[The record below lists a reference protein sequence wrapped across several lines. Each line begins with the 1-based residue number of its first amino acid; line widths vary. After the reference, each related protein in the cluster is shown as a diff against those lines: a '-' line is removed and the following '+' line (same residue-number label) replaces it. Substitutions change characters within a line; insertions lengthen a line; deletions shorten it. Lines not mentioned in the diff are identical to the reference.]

1 MVKMAGYN
9 RFHIPAL
16 FCSDF
21 FSAGFTLVPNLI
33 LKYSSRL
40 NLCSNDILVL
50 LACFY
55 FQQQGKDD
63 LKLKDFA
70 RLLNVSEKSIK
81 AFIEAMASRGL
92 FIISGNTC
100 DLSGLFEKITDL
112 WAEEKVQAMQD
123 ARHEAAPAAQQTT
136 PPGEAQ
142 SPHLHGLLR
151 TFEQEFGRALS
162 QIECAQILSWNED
175 KGCSEPVILEALK
188 RAVLRGVLNL
198 RYIDRILV
206 QWSKKN
212 LRTAQE
218 VNNYEEQFLSSRM
231 TNKSR
236 KQSDREARIKDKDDK
251 YKDIYMS

>member
-1 MVKMAGYN
+1 MAGYN
-9 RFHIPAL
+9 RYHIPAL
-16 FCSDF
+16 FCNDF

-50 LACFY
+50 LACFH

-63 LKLKDFA
+63 LKIKDFA

-81 AFIEAMASRGL
+81 TSIEAMASRGL

-123 ARHEAAPAAQQTT
+123 ARHEAAPAAQQAT

-142 SPHLHGLLR
+142 S
-151 TFEQEFGRALS
+151 AAS
-162 QIECAQILSWNED
+162 SWPAPD
-175 KGCSEPVILEALK
+175 L
-188 RAVLRGVLNL
+188 
-198 RYIDRILV
+198 
-206 QWSKKN
+206 
-212 LRTAQE
+212 
-218 VNNYEEQFLSSRM
+218 
-231 TNKSR
+231 
-236 KQSDREARIKDKDDK
+236 
-251 YKDIYMS
+251 